1 MKRPVIVVLVLAAL
15 VGAFFAGRV
24 TVRPVRL
31 IEERIVKEIREV
43 PAESIKTVT
52 VRLPG
57 TRERVEVPVERIR
70 EVVRDRIV
78 PRTVERIVTRTGP
91 VYCAT
96 KEECD
101 RIYAAAEQR
110 LEISAALREGTVV
123 PVRQD
128 NQIAH
133 LPLAQD
139 YPFTLRL
146 VLSQGGVFHALD
158 SPQFAV
164 KPLEVRTETILPPAT
179 KPAPSR
185 WEIRTLAGYSTMY
198 GGLTG
203 LEIDYR
209 LDRWGL
215 VQGWIRAAGEH
226 RWGTGQQDVRLG
238 LVVASWFNS
247 QVYTLLSAQDNLI
260 TGVSVSR
267 KVGRLGETEFVIRA
281 ATERVWMSN
290 ITDYRLLLTATW

>member
-1 MKRPVIVVLVLAAL
+1 MKWVVVAAAVLAAI
-15 VGAFFAGRV
+15 VGAFFVGRA
-24 TVRPVRL
+24 TVKPVRL
-31 IEERIVKEIREV
+31 VEEKLQRVVQKVPVEV
-43 PAESIKTVT
+43 VRT
-52 VRLPG
+52 VRVKVPG

-70 EVVRDRIV
+70 EVVRDRFI

-96 KEECD
+96 KEDCD

-123 PVRQD
+123 PVRQEG
-128 NQIAH
+128 QVAH

-164 KPLEVRTETILPPAT
+164 KPLEVRTETILPPQK
-179 KPAPSR
+179 KPEPSR
-185 WEIRTLAGYSTMY
+185 WEIRALAGYSTLY

-215 VQGWIRAAGEH
+215 VQGWIRVAGEH

-247 QVYTLLSAQDNLI
+247 QVYTLLSAQDNLV

-267 KVGRLGETEFVIRA
+267 KVGRLGETDFVIRA
-281 ATERVWMSN
+281 ATERIWMSN
-290 ITDYRLLLTATW
+290 TTDYRLLLTATW